1 MVVMWRPQS
10 VLGMR
15 RSDDGDLIF
24 HAFVVKAPLGD
35 CCAEA
40 PGCAPVAE
48 APLERSRDGNRRR
61 EEVTVSCVIPE
72 VGAAMEFPR
81 PTPGG
86 NALSGLNMDSKSF
99 NTPSTRHPL
108 AS

>member
-1 MVVMWRPQS
+1 MVVVLWPQS

-15 RSDDGDLIF
+15 RPDDGDLIF

-35 CCAEA
+35 FGAKA

-48 APLERSRDGNRRR
+48 VPLERSRDGSRRR
-61 EEVTVSCVIPE
+61 GQVTVPCVIPE

-86 NALSGLNMDSKSF
+86 KGLSGLNMDSKSS
-99 NTPSTRHPL
+99 NTPSTRHQL
-108 AS
+108 VS